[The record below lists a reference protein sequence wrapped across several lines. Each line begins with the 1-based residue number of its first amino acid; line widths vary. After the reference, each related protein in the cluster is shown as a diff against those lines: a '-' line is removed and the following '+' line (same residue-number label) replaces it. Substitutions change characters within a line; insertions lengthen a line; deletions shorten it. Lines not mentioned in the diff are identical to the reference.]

1 MKGARGVG
9 QQWEDCQ
16 LSFRFRAPLDPAS
29 APELLATFCGAAGM
43 VNHRMPNMSWLGL
56 FGVLGAAEWELVSAT
71 SSVTGDGMTHYIGYF
86 KRPLQAGRAVDDV
99 VASGAASPGW
109 NGG

>member
-1 MKGARGVG
+1 MG
-9 QQWEDCQ
+9 QQWEYCQ